1 MGREGTRTEEP
12 AKKGRP
18 RKIIASMLQKQ
29 TSGLYASSLL
39 SHVPGLTHGYSTR
52 ALGDAREPHNQE
64 KILGS
69 IGFSVSRLVWLRQVH
84 GVSVV
89 LVDESDCGTVIPRAD
104 ALVFVHAQGH
114 REKIPI
120 LSVHTADCIPLLFV
134 DPTARILAVAHA
146 GWRGTLS
153 AIAAVCVREMVQR
166 GARSDRILVSM
177 GPHIGA
183 CCYHVP
189 ESRCRR
195 FFPNLRGVR
204 HELEQRHGLWYL
216 DLASVN
222 VHQLI
227 ESGVHSQHID
237 LVTICTSC
245 QVEEFFSYRKDGDSF
260 GEMMGFLSFV

>member
-1 MGREGTRTEEP
+1 
-12 AKKGRP
+12 
-18 RKIIASMLQKQ
+18 MLKKQ

-39 SHVPGLTHGYSTR
+39 SHVPGLVHGYSTR
-52 ALGDAREPHNQE
+52 ALGDAREPRNQE
-64 KILGS
+64 KILKS
-69 IGFSVSRLVWLRQVH
+69 AGFSVSRLVWLRQVH
-84 GVSVV
+84 GVTVV
-89 LVDESDCGTVIPRAD
+89 LVDESDCGTAIPRAD
-104 ALVFVHAQGH
+104 ALVFVHTQGR

-153 AIAAVCVREMVQR
+153 AIATVCVREMVRR

-189 ESRCRR
+189 ESRCRM
-195 FFPNLRGVR
+195 FLPNLREVS
-204 HELEQRHGLWYL
+204 HHIVQRNGLWYL

-227 ESGVHSQHID
+227 ESGVMRQNID
-237 LVTICTSC
+237 LIAICTSC
-245 QVEEFFSYRKDGDSF
+245 QAEEFFSYRKDRETF